1 MKRPSFVEYGM
12 LISIAASSR
21 SACLR
26 RNVGCVLFD
35 RHRHILATGYNG
47 PATGVLHCQKCKREN
62 VESGERMHE
71 CEAIHAEQNA
81 LLQCSDT
88 NKIAS
93 CVCTHLPCPTC
104 LRLLMNTSCHT
115 IFFLHTYPDDNAVYP
130 VRKVW
135 KNSALGRG
143 FTRDLMRIDI
153 EDQIIQDLF
162 VRKNNAK
169 VEK

>member
-1 MKRPSFVEYGM
+1 MKRPSFAEYGM

-81 LLQCSDT
+81 LLQCNDT
-88 NKIAS
+88 NGIVY
-93 CVCTHLPCPTC
+93 CFCTHLPCPIC
-104 LRLLMNTSCHT
+104 LRLLMNTSCQT
-115 IFFLHTYPDDNAVYP
+115 IFFLHAYPDDSG
-130 VRKVW
+130 VRQIEETW
-135 KNSALGRG
+135 HASANERG
-143 FTRDLMRIDI
+143 FNRALMKIDLDDRV
-153 EDQIIQDLF
+153 IQDLF

-169 VEK
+169 IRF